1 MQNIMSMKDSGG
13 KEIIIEI
20 GLAVI
25 GVALLIVYRNQ
36 IATLVKNL
44 MANITTKINKM
55 FDDATN
61 VTEVVQ

>member
-1 MQNIMSMKDSGG
+1 MSKKDCGG

-44 MANITTKINKM
+44 MANITSKIDNM
-55 FDDATN
+55 FANGTN
-61 VTEVVQ
+61 ITEVVDK

>member
-1 MQNIMSMKDSGG
+1 MSKKDCGG
-13 KEIIIEI
+13 KEIIVEI

-44 MANITTKINKM
+44 MANITSKIDNMFTNGTKI
-55 FDDATN
+55 
-61 VTEVVQ
+61 TEVVQ

>member
-1 MQNIMSMKDSGG
+1 MKDSGG

-44 MANITTKINKM
+44 MANITSKIDNM
-55 FDDATN
+55 FTN
-61 VTEVVQ
+61 GTNITEVVQ